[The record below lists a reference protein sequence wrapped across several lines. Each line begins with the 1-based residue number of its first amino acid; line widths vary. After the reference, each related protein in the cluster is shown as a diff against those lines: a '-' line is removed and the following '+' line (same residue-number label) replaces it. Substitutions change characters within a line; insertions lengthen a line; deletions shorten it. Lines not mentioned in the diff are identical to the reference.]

1 MVTHPDQALVQ
12 RALAREPAACRAL
25 VDRLTPPIQRQVNA
39 TLARWRRG
47 TRQDVRDLV
56 QDVFRILLDADGKVL
71 RAWDPAKGA
80 SLEGY
85 VGMVAQRKVASILSS
100 GRKSGHAEDAQDPID
115 FDDAAAD
122 APDPEMGAL
131 SRDLLA
137 RVLDELRIRLS
148 AQGFE
153 MFRVLVVEERD
164 VAWVQEHYGMSRDA
178 VYAWRSRVSKAA
190 KLAAKKVLSD
200 SAPPSGRV
208 DQGGRV

>member
-1 MVTHPDQALVQ
+1 MPHPDQDLVR

-25 VDRLTPPIQRQVNA
+25 VDRLTPSIQRQVNA
-39 TLARWRRG
+39 ALVRRRRG

-56 QDVFRILLDADGKVL
+56 QDVFRILLDDEGKVL
-71 RAWDPAKGA
+71 RAWDPEKGA

-85 VGMVAQRKVASILSS
+85 VGLVAQRKVASILAS

-115 FDDAAAD
+115 FDDATAGG
-122 APDPEMGAL
+122 PTPEAGAM

-137 RVLDELRIRLS
+137 RVLDELKAGLS

-153 MFRVLVVEERD
+153 MFRVLVVEERE
-164 VAWVQEHYGMSRDA
+164 VAWVQEQYGLSRDA

-190 KLAAKKVLSD
+190 KKAAQKILSD
-200 SAPPSGRV
+200 SSPPSRRV
-208 DQGGRV
+208 EQGGRV